1 MTRIKSSQQPEN
13 VIATSNPRD
22 GWSEYKKDKAPS
34 DDPTSEVIMKKSSNL
49 LVFQYSN

>member
-22 GWSEYKKDKAPS
+22 GWISVQKDKAPS
-34 DDPTSEVIMKKSSNL
+34 DDPISEVIVEKSSNL
-49 LVFQYSN
+49 LVFQYFN